1 MADASAIG
9 YVSQSLQ
16 ALLRATIMNS
26 GPFPGTDID
35 LRSPKEIAAA
45 GSNLTLVSLW
55 LHRIRRLDELV
66 NAPPQL
72 LPDGR
77 VSPRPLPLNLYYLVT
92 PIAPSTLTKQRLLGL
107 AMQTFHDHARVGAD
121 FLHSELLLEPPGAIS
136 IHLEPQTLEET
147 TRIWHALHE
156 PYDLSVAYMVQY
168 VPITSTTS
176 MPEAPRVIDKADRYA
191 AIERVA

>member
-1 MADASAIG
+1 MVDASGIG

-35 LRSPKEIAAA
+35 LRSPKEIMAA
-45 GSNLTLVSLW
+45 GNNPTVVSLW
-55 LHRIRRLDELV
+55 LHRVRRLDELV
-66 NAPPQL
+66 NAPPQVR
-72 LPDGR
+72 PDGR
-77 VSPRPLPLNLYYLVT
+77 VTQRPLPLNLYYLVT

-107 AMQTFHDHARVGAD
+107 AMQTFHDHARVGAE
-121 FLHSELLLEPPGAIS
+121 FLRTELLQEPPGSIG

-168 VPITSTTS
+168 VPIASVIS
-176 MPEAPRVIDKADRYA
+176 RPEAPRVVDKADRYA
-191 AIERVA
+191 TIERVA

>member
-1 MADASAIG
+1 MADASGMG

-35 LRSPKEIAAA
+35 LRSPKEIWAA
-45 GSNLTLVSLW
+45 GNNPTVVSLW
-55 LHRIRRLDELV
+55 LHRVRRLDELV
-66 NAPPQL
+66 NAPPQFR
-72 LPDGR
+72 PDGR
-77 VSPRPLPLNLYYLVT
+77 VIQRPLPLNLYYLVT
-92 PIAPSTLTKQRLLGL
+92 PIAPSALTKQRLLGL
-107 AMQTFHDHARVGAD
+107 AMQTFHDHARVGAE
-121 FLHSELLLEPPGAIS
+121 FLRAELLLDPPGSIS

-168 VPITSTTS
+168 VPIASATSR
-176 MPEAPRVIDKADRYA
+176 PEAPRVVDKVDRFA
-191 AIERVA
+191 TIERVD